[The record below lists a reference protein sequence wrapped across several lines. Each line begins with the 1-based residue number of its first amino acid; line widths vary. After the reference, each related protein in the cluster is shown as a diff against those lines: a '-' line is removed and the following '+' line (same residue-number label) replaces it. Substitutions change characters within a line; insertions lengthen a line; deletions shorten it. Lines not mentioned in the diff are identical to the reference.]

1 MSKDKSLFNCKFKGE
16 PSNFYTVLSEP
27 KSKNQAAI
35 CERLDNLYA
44 KYEPVLDHDFDKKF
58 PIETNRRYWELY
70 LAHFLSQQF
79 RLKPPKSKKNN
90 QGPDFCFQHE
100 GKTIWVEAV
109 APEPGDN
116 ENTVPN
122 LIIYEPEK
130 NWPPM
135 AQEVPKE
142 KIILRY
148 QSVLDVKA
156 KKFKKNRE
164 ERIVKDDD
172 IQIIAVSDADL
183 PLWPMGDIVPYILNA
198 LFPIGDY
205 RIEINR
211 NSGQSVGEGYGYQE
225 ERLNA
230 NNSPVRY
237 FFQES
242 NELISGILY
251 HASHMGDLVWDEW
264 EDINKNQLYFIHNP
278 FAKHPLPQGLFKCG
292 HEYTADYDGDG
303 GFIINHAP
311 LAH

>member
-1 MSKDKSLFNCKFKGE
+1 MPNNKSLFNCKFNGK
-16 PSNFYTVLSEP
+16 PTPVYTALSQP
-27 KSKNQAAI
+27 KSENQAAI

-44 KYEPVLDHDFDKKF
+44 KYEPVLDGNFNKQF
-58 PIETNRRYWELY
+58 PRETNRRYWELY

-79 RLKPPKSKKNN
+79 TLELPKKKKNN

-109 APEPGDN
+109 APTPGRG
-116 ENTVPN
+116 ENRVPP
-122 LIIYEPEK
+122 LIYDGS
-130 NWPPM
+130 
-135 AQEVPKE
+135 AQKPPKE

-148 QSVLDVKA
+148 QSSLRDKA
-156 KKFKKNRE
+156 KEFEDDRNNG
-164 ERIVKDDD
+164 IVKHDD

-183 PLWPMGDIVPYILNA
+183 PLFSKNGAWGHPYILNA
-198 LFPIGDY
+198 LFPMGDY

-230 NNSPVRY
+230 NNAIVGY

-242 NELISGILY
+242 NELISGVLY
-251 HASHMGDLVWDEW
+251 HASHMGGLFGDEW
-264 EDINKNQLYFIHNP
+264 ENINKNQLYFIHNP

>member
-1 MSKDKSLFNCKFKGE
+1 MVKRKSLFNCKFKGE
-16 PSNFYTVLSEP
+16 PTPLYTALSQP

-35 CERLDNLYA
+35 CERLDNLYT
-44 KYEPVLDHDFDKKF
+44 KYKPVLDHDFDKKF
-58 PIETNRRYWELY
+58 PIETNQKYWELY

-79 RLKPPKSKKNN
+79 TLKPPKKNGG
-90 QGPDFCFQHE
+90 GPDFSFQHE

-109 APEPGDN
+109 TPTPGKGG
-116 ENTVPN
+116 NTVPA

-148 QSVLDVKA
+148 QSSLRDKA
-156 KKFKKNRE
+156 KEFEDDRNNG
-164 ERIVKDDD
+164 IVKDDD

-183 PLWPMGDIVPYILNA
+183 PPGSKGDIVPYILHA

-230 NNSPVRY
+230 NNAIVRY

-242 NELISGILY
+242 NELISGVLY
-251 HASHMGDLVWDEW
+251 HASHMGDLFGDEW

-278 FAKHPLPQGLFKCG
+278 FAKNLLPQGLFKCG
-292 HEYTADYDGDG
+292 HQYTADYDGDG

-311 LAH
+311 LAP

>member
-109 APEPGDN
+109 TPTPGRG
-116 ENTVPN
+116 ENTVPDV
-122 LIIYEPEK
+122 IYDGSARKP
-130 NWPPM
+130 
-135 AQEVPKE
+135 PKE

-148 QSVLDVKA
+148 QSSLRDKA
-156 KKFKKNRE
+156 KEFEDDRNNG
-164 ERIVKDDD
+164 IVKHDD

-183 PLWPMGDIVPYILNA
+183 PRWSMGDTVPYILHA

-225 ERLNA
+225 ERLKA

-242 NELISGILY
+242 NELISGVLY

-264 EDINKNQLYFIHNP
+264 EDINKNQLYCIHNP

-311 LAH
+311 LVP